1 MEVFDF
7 DYGWRRIRARL
18 GKTGSVYIDLPSRSG
33 YNGGEFRETIVLEDR
48 GWRFTSLQYDCIDY
62 FFHMWMDD
70 QGNMSYANDMTRGI
84 EYMREPYNPNYP
96 NAGVLDDTA
105 ELLYTV
111 SHTIR
116 EYQKRNLPVEE
127 VFELRKLYLKV
138 ALKTLGY
145 DTIDSVAEPL
155 DDSRGYL
162 GLNKVVDCLEN
173 YLDLS
178 ILVHSIGK
186 YGDDDQI
193 KCRALKEVTRE
204 QILDEVRPVKEQID
218 ELVAFMQRKEDDL
231 KDKRTVLPEYRNN
244 MKEKIGDLSFEE
256 YEEKVRAVAMLL
268 LELNADLLTEEQ
280 RNKLGIKEL
289 VLCNDIDIKDKISR
303 VIDSEEFNLACRIED
318 EFAYDESEELVNAIK
333 NLKPSVNKKEGEFTR
348 EEIVEMLSSELEEF
362 EERRDSVDLQ
372 EGIRKKYYT
381 RPSKKQNKIKV
392 EEEYVY

>member
-7 DYGWRRIRARL
+7 DYGWRRIRAKL
-18 GKTGSVYIDLPSRSG
+18 GKNGSVYIDLPSRSG

-62 FFHMWMDD
+62 YFHMWMDD
-70 QGNMSYANDMTRGI
+70 NGNMSYVNDLSNRI
-84 EYMREPYNPNYP
+84 EYMREPYNPNFP
-96 NAGVLDDTA
+96 NAGVLGDTA
-105 ELLYTV
+105 DLLYTV

-127 VFELRKLYLKV
+127 VFELRKLYLEV

-145 DTIDSVAEPL
+145 DTIDAVAESL

-162 GLNKVVDCLEN
+162 GLNKVVDCLEK

-186 YGDDDQI
+186 YGDEDLI

-204 QILDEVRPVKEQID
+204 QILDEVRPVKKQID
-218 ELVAFMQRKEDDL
+218 DFVCFMQRKEDDL
-231 KDKRTVLPEYRNN
+231 KDKRIVLPEYRKN
-244 MKEKIGDLSFEE
+244 MKEKIGELSFED
-256 YEEKVRAVAMLL
+256 YEEKVKAVAMLL

-289 VLCNDIDIKDKISR
+289 VLCDDIDIKDKISR
-303 VIDSEEFNLACRIED
+303 LIDSEEFNLACRIED

-333 NLKPSVNKKEGEFTR
+333 VLKPSESKEEGGFSR
-348 EEIVEMLSSELEEF
+348 EEIVKMLDSELEEF
-362 EERRDSVDLQ
+362 EERRVAVDVQ

-381 RPSKKQNKIKV
+381 RQNRKNNKIKI
-392 EEEYVY
+392 EDEYVY